1 MKCLALYRF
10 ALLYNL
16 PVLNVFGYFSLVVW
30 GLFKTL
36 WLSAFVWLMLSVE
49 VLLFFYDVGGSAVW
63 VAALGAMSP
72 HCSCS
77 LLPGCTGF

>member
-1 MKCLALYRF
+1 MLGPALYRF

-16 PVLNVFGYFSLVVW
+16 PVLNMFGYFSLVVW

-49 VLLFFYDVGGSAVW
+49 VLLFFYDAEGLRSGW
-63 VAALGAMSP
+63 P
-72 HCSCS
+72 CSE
-77 LLPGCTGF
+77 P